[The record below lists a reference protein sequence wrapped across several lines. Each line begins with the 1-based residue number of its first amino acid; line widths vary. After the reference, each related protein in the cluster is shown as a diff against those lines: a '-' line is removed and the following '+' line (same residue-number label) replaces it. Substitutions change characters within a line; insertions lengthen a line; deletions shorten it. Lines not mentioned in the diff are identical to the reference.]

1 MGFNSS
7 KDVAVVE
14 YCNKKSWKA
23 STYHLVKFLTHSLS
37 GLRQKKNQ
45 GFIIFMAFLQFFKNV
60 MKTFRD
66 RLEISL
72 LRLSEVKLVNQFY
85 SPWNHQKNMG

>member
-1 MGFNSS
+1 
-7 KDVAVVE
+7 
-14 YCNKKSWKA
+14 
-23 STYHLVKFLTHSLS
+23 
-37 GLRQKKNQ
+37 
-45 GFIIFMAFLQFFKNV
+45 MAFLQFFKNV